1 MNSLSQNSHRT
12 LQPPT
17 WVADRLQTPLW
28 VFDIQHLNIV
38 WANAAGVSL
47 WGALLLA
54 DALRKRIKEM
64 SFPLVG
70 HQTISLGVAE
80 VSPNEL
86 PCQALMRA
94 DMALFK
100 AKANGRD
107 RVEAAA

>member
-1 MNSLSQNSHRT
+1 MPAL
-12 LQPPT
+12 T
-17 WVADRLQTPLW
+17 WALTAIGWSMSALTWESTD
-28 VFDIQHLNIV
+28 IV

>member
-1 MNSLSQNSHRT
+1 
-12 LQPPT
+12 
-17 WVADRLQTPLW
+17 
-28 VFDIQHLNIV
+28 
-38 WANAAGVSL
+38 
-47 WGALLLA
+47 
-54 DALRKRIKEM
+54 M